1 MPTTTLAGSGE
12 NSAEDLR
19 MKYNPFSFRFPDWRF
34 ASTPP
39 PVTPED
45 RKFFK
50 ELESSADK
58 WREKYSREIE
68 LLIQSS
74 RSSEIE
80 PTSWNHESVVVADAL
95 AATLVSSSKKPK

>member
-1 MPTTTLAGSGE
+1 
-12 NSAEDLR
+12 
-19 MKYNPFSFRFPDWRF
+19 MKYNHFSFLFPEWRF

-50 ELESSADK
+50 ELESSTEK
-58 WREKYSREIE
+58 WRQKYSREIE

-74 RSSEIE
+74 RSDEVES
-80 PTSWNHESVVVADAL
+80 TSWSDESVIVADAL
-95 AATLVSSSKKPK
+95 GATLVSSSKKPK